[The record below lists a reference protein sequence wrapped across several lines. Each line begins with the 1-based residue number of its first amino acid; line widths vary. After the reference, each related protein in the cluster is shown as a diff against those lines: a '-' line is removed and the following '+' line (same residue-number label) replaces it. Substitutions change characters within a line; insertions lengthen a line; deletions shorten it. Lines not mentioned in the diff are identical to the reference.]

1 MQEFSSSDAL
11 AFHDIVEGVVSR
23 IDRAI
28 AFEEGIRKSAIVQS
42 MILDNG
48 ILRFAVEIQ
57 ESLKFT
63 AYHKGVLCT
72 VTTLSRINTGKITCW
87 SSLEEAV
94 RFLKNVDDTKHQ
106 KKNVIHEHLHVV
118 GLPDGDDNSLFRVL
132 CYFKSSLLSSMQRLP
147 IALRKNSNADNIEV

>member
-1 MQEFSSSDAL
+1 MLKSCVTHVPQKRATEKSLVENRSIIADQMQGFFSSDAP

-23 IDRAI
+23 IDGVI

-42 MILDNG
+42 TILDNG

-72 VTTLSRINTGKITCW
+72 VTTLSRIKCDPHEKRI
-87 SSLEEAV
+87 V
-94 RFLKNVDDTKHQ
+94 
-106 KKNVIHEHLHVV
+106 VIA
-118 GLPDGDDNSLFRVL
+118 RV
-132 CYFKSSLLSSMQRLP
+132 K
-147 IALRKNSNADNIEV
+147 